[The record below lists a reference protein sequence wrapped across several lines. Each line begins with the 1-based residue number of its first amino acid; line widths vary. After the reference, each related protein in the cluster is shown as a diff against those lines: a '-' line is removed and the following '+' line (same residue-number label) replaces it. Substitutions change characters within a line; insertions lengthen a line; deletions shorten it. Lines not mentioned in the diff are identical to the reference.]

1 MKRSEI
7 QQLEVG
13 TVLYNGHTEGVVKMD
28 GNIKVIE
35 VLIQV
40 STMSNN
46 SPHPDE
52 RPDNWE
58 VLD

>member
-13 TVLYNGHTEGVVKMD
+13 TVLYNGHAEGVVKMD